1 MLSQA
6 HGDDE
11 LVLLR
16 ELMRMD
22 RNADRD
28 LPRRLWSWPLPGC
41 RTRANTDRAG
51 LSVAAICASRSK
63 RANRPLWAEITVAL
77 AEKDHAQVGQLLEQY
92 DASLS
97 RYDRIN
103 AAALTGDGRLAQ
115 SAAFETQHDQPDDDS
130 LHLALT
136 EQLLAFSD
144 HAGLQLHSRRLDGID
159 ERARRLSWHLA
170 LSPRWALD
178 IDADHTPQRERSRLC
193 TGAFVRT
200 WPGPASDAQNSG
212 FQQRVHAGP
221 APGMNSYVPMQFS
234 HPDPWTAA

>member
-1 MLSQA
+1 
-6 HGDDE
+6 
-11 LVLLR
+11 
-16 ELMRMD
+16 MRF
-22 RNADRD
+22 
-28 LPRRLWSWPLPGC
+28 
-41 RTRANTDRAG
+41 
-51 LSVAAICASRSK
+51 SRSK

-103 AAALTGDGRLAQ
+103 AATLTGDGRLAQ

-178 IDADHTPQRERSRLC
+178 IDADHTRRSVNGRGFVQAPSSEHGLGLRLTRKTQGSSSEFMLGQRQE
-193 TGAFVRT
+193 
-200 WPGPASDAQNSG
+200 
-212 FQQRVHAGP
+212 
-221 APGMNSYVPMQFS
+221 
-234 HPDPWTAA
+234 